1 MAMDIQKAL
10 KLGQFVAAAYSPV
23 STNPVKYSPP
33 FNYQVVQVLYG
44 NDLATDVN
52 AIKVVVPFGFV
63 ARSPQPADN
72 DFVVAIRGTEDIWEW
87 MQDARF
93 LMVTCPFNP
102 GAGKTEDGFS
112 DVYMS
117 MNVNPGG
124 GPRVVDA
131 LRTLLAAVP
140 NATLSITGHSLGS
153 ALATL
158 LALDVVKQNAFAT
171 PSVITLAS
179 PLVGDPQF
187 ARTYNAAVPDT
198 WRIANWVDMVPRLPP
213 SNWGFDPV
221 DQLFQVSSLGKAKAN
236 PYCAHI
242 LPTYLYLLS
251 QIAGAGGFALD
262 PACTGWGL

>member
-10 KLGQFVAAAYSPV
+10 KLGQFVSAAYSPV
-23 STNPVKYSPP
+23 STNPVKYAPP

-52 AIKVVVPFGFV
+52 VVKAMVPFGFI
-63 ARSPQPADN
+63 AQSPPPAAT
-72 DFVVAIRGTEDIWEW
+72 DFVVAIRGTESIWEW

-93 LMVTCPFNP
+93 LMVPCPFAD
-102 GAGKTEDGFS
+102 GAGKTEDGFT

-117 MNVNPGG
+117 MNINLGG

-131 LRTLLAAVP
+131 LRALLAAVP
-140 NATLSITGHSLGS
+140 NATLNITGHSLGS

-158 LALDVVKQNAFAT
+158 LALDVVENNAFAT

-179 PLVGDPQF
+179 PTVGDTQF
-187 ARTYNAAVPDT
+187 ARTYNAEVPET
-198 WRIANWVDMVPRLPP
+198 WRVANWMDLVPKLPP
-213 SNWGFDPV
+213 SNWGYDHV
-221 DQLFQVSSLGKAKAN
+221 DHLFQVNSLGKAKAN

-242 LPTYLYLLS
+242 LSTYLFLIS
-251 QIAGAGGFALD
+251 QIAGVGGFALD
-262 PACTGWGL
+262 PACAGWGL